1 MRVVSEQAEFLTS
14 RSFNSWVRCSICRAP
29 VSEAGG
35 CRFDSCRA
43 CKSRTAWCGS
53 FSPGESLPPS
63 LASGS
68 RHYRSIPAGP
78 VENAK
83 PRSELCPC
91 EASCLQARREPTEL
105 PLLVQGKPAL
115 SDGLQVGHWPGAFD
129 VHADPT
135 PRGHGIQADTLRMRG
150 VELQAGPAEA
160 RRQLGLAA
168 RPIPEVQHLRLHPR
182 HAPRIVRRAARLTR
196 KRIASG
202 IGTHCSFV
210 SLTS

>member
-1 MRVVSEQAEFLTS
+1 MG
-14 RSFNSWVRCSICRAP
+14 RAP
-29 VSEAGG
+29 VSKTGG

-53 FSPGESLPPS
+53 FSRGESLPPS

-115 SDGLQVGHWPGAFD
+115 SDGLQVGHWPDAFD

-168 RPIPEVQHLRLHPR
+168 RPIPEVQHLRLHAEARPTARPQGCTAPPEENSVCAEAKQLRALLPLVSDTAAQPPSELR
-182 HAPRIVRRAARLTR
+182 HTAA
-196 KRIASG
+196 A
-202 IGTHCSFV
+202 
-210 SLTS
+210 